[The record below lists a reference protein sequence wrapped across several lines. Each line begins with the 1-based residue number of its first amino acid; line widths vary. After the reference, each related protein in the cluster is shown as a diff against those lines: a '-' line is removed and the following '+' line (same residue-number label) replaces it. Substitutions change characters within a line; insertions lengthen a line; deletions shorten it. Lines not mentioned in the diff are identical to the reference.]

1 MSQQFSTDDDV
12 SIHYRLEG
20 PEDAPVLVMSNS
32 LGTDH
37 TMWDPQMP
45 ALLQR
50 FRVLRYDTR
59 GHGRSSIPKAPY
71 QVDRLGKD
79 VIALM
84 DHLDIPRAMFCGLS
98 MGGMTG
104 MWLGVHAPERFSK
117 LVLCNTAARIG
128 TPQIWNDR
136 IAIVRKSG
144 MAAITPGGIQRWLT
158 EAFIKANPAVVEKV
172 SAMLLATN
180 PEGYCLA
187 CGAVRDMDQR
197 ESVAAIRAP
206 TLVIAGTYD
215 VPTPAADGKVLAD
228 TIPDA
233 RYVELPAAHLSNVE
247 VVADFTKELTG
258 FLAG

>member
-1 MSQQFSTDDDV
+1 MPQLATDDGV
-12 SIHYRLEG
+12 SLHYRLEG

-59 GHGRSSIPKAPY
+59 GHGKSSVPKAPY

-79 VIALM
+79 VLALM
-84 DHLDIPRAMFCGLS
+84 DGLGIPKAMFCGLS

-104 MWLGVHAPERFSK
+104 MWLGVNAPDRFSK
-117 LVLCNTAARIG
+117 LVLCNTAAKIG
-128 TPQIWNDR
+128 TDQVWNDR
-136 IAIVRKSG
+136 IATVRKSG

-158 EAFIKANPAVVEKV
+158 EGFIKANPETVEKV
-172 SAMLLATN
+172 SALLLSTD

-215 VPTPAADGKVLAD
+215 LPTPAADGKALAD
-228 TIPDA
+228 TIPNA

>member
-1 MSQQFSTDDDV
+1 MPQLATDDGV
-12 SIHYRLEG
+12 SLHYRLEG
-20 PEDAPVLVMSNS
+20 PEHAPVLVMSNS

-59 GHGRSSIPKAPY
+59 GHGKSSVPKAPY

-79 VIALM
+79 VLALM
-84 DHLDIPRAMFCGLS
+84 DALDIPKAMFCGLS

-104 MWLGVHAPERFSK
+104 MWLGVNAPDRFSK
-117 LVLCNTAARIG
+117 LVLCNTAAKIG
-128 TPQIWNDR
+128 TEQVWNDR
-136 IAIVRKSG
+136 IATVRKSG

-158 EAFIKANPAVVEKV
+158 EGFIKTNPEMVEKV
-172 SAMLLATN
+172 SALLLSTD

-215 VPTPAADGKVLAD
+215 LPTPASDGKLLAD
-228 TIPDA
+228 TIPNA

>member
-1 MSQQFSTDDDV
+1 MPHLATDDGV
-12 SIHYRLEG
+12 SLHYRLEG

-32 LGTDH
+32 LGTDL

-45 ALLQR
+45 ALSQR

-59 GHGRSSIPKAPY
+59 GHGKSSVPKAPY

-79 VIALM
+79 VLVLM
-84 DHLDIPRAMFCGLS
+84 DALDIRKAMFCGLS

-104 MWLGVHAPERFSK
+104 MWLGVNAPERFSK
-117 LVLCNTAARIG
+117 LVLCNTAAKIG
-128 TPQIWNDR
+128 TDQVWNDR
-136 IAIVRKSG
+136 IATVRKSG

-158 EAFIKANPAVVEKV
+158 EGFIKASPETVEKV
-172 SAMLLATN
+172 SALLLSTD

-215 VPTPAADGKVLAD
+215 LPTPAVDGKVLAE
-228 TIPDA
+228 TIPNA
-233 RYVELPAAHLSNVE
+233 RYVEFPAAHLSNVE
-247 VVADFTKELTG
+247 VGADFTRELTG

>member
-1 MSQQFSTDDDV
+1 MPQLATDDGV
-12 SIHYRLEG
+12 SLHYRLEG

-59 GHGRSSIPKAPY
+59 GHGKSSVPKAPY

-79 VIALM
+79 VLALM
-84 DHLDIPRAMFCGLS
+84 GALDIPKAMFCGLS

-104 MWLGVHAPERFSK
+104 MWLGVNAPDRFSK
-117 LVLCNTAARIG
+117 LVLCNTAAKIG
-128 TPQIWNDR
+128 TEQVWNDR
-136 IAIVRKSG
+136 IATVRKSG

-158 EAFIKANPAVVEKV
+158 EGFIKTNPEMVEKV
-172 SAMLLATN
+172 SALLLSTD

-215 VPTPAADGKVLAD
+215 LPTPASDGKLLAD
-228 TIPDA
+228 TIPNA

>member
-1 MSQQFSTDDDV
+1 MSHITTDDGV

-37 TMWDPQMP
+37 AMWDSQMP

-59 GHGRSSIPKAPY
+59 GHGKSSVPKAPY
-71 QVDRLGKD
+71 LVERLGKD

-84 DHLDIPRAMFCGLS
+84 DDLDIPKAMFCGLS

-104 MWLGVHAPERFSK
+104 MWLGVHASDRFSK
-117 LVLCNTAARIG
+117 LVLCNTAAKIG
-128 TPQIWNDR
+128 TPEVWNDR
-136 IAIVRKSG
+136 IATVRKSG

-158 EAFIKANPAVVEKV
+158 GSFIKANPEVVEKV
-172 SAMLLATN
+172 SAMLLSTD

-215 VPTPAADGKVLAD
+215 VSTPAADGEVLAD
-228 TIPDA
+228 MIPGA

>member
-1 MSQQFSTDDDV
+1 MPQLATDDGV
-12 SIHYRLEG
+12 SLHYRLEG
-20 PEDAPVLVMSNS
+20 PEDALVLVMSNS
-32 LGTDH
+32 LGTDL

-59 GHGRSSIPKAPY
+59 GHGKSSVPKTPY

-79 VIALM
+79 VLALM
-84 DHLDIPRAMFCGLS
+84 DSLGIPKAMFCGLS

-104 MWLGVHAPERFSK
+104 MWLGVNAPDRFSK
-117 LVLCNTAARIG
+117 LVLCNTAAKIG
-128 TPQIWNDR
+128 TDQVWNDR
-136 IAIVRKSG
+136 IATVRKSG

-158 EAFIKANPAVVEKV
+158 EGFIKAHPDTVETV
-172 SAMLLATN
+172 SALLLSTD

-215 VPTPAADGKVLAD
+215 LPTPASDGRVLAD
-228 TIPDA
+228 TIPNA

>member
-1 MSQQFSTDDDV
+1 MPQLATDDGV
-12 SIHYRLEG
+12 SLHYRLDG

-59 GHGRSSIPKAPY
+59 GHGKSSVPKAPY

-79 VIALM
+79 VLALM
-84 DHLDIPRAMFCGLS
+84 DALDIPKAMFCGLS

-104 MWLGVHAPERFSK
+104 MWLGVNAPDRFTK
-117 LVLCNTAARIG
+117 LVLCNTAAKIG
-128 TPQIWNDR
+128 TDQVWNDR
-136 IAIVRKSG
+136 IATVRKSG

-158 EAFIKANPAVVEKV
+158 EGFIKTSPETVEKV
-172 SAMLLATN
+172 SALLLSTD

-215 VPTPAADGKVLAD
+215 LPTPATDGKQLAE
-228 TIPDA
+228 TIPNA

>member
-1 MSQQFSTDDDV
+1 MPHLATDDGV
-12 SIHYRLEG
+12 SLHYLLVG

-45 ALLQR
+45 ALSQR

-59 GHGRSSIPKAPY
+59 GHGKSSVPRAPY

-79 VIALM
+79 VLALM
-84 DHLDIPRAMFCGLS
+84 DGLDIPKAMFCGLS

-104 MWLGVHAPERFSK
+104 MWLGVNAPDRFSK
-117 LVLCNTAARIG
+117 LVLCNTAAKIG
-128 TPQIWNDR
+128 TEQVWNDR
-136 IAIVRKSG
+136 IATVRKSG

-158 EAFIKANPAVVEKV
+158 EGFIKANPAIVEKV
-172 SAMLLATN
+172 SALLLSTD

-187 CGAVRDMDQR
+187 CAAVRDMDQR

-215 VPTPAADGKVLAD
+215 LPTPASDGRVLAD
-228 TIPDA
+228 TIRNA

>member
-1 MSQQFSTDDDV
+1 MSQITTDDDV

-59 GHGRSSIPKAPY
+59 GHGKSSVPKAPY
-71 QVDRLGKD
+71 LVDRLGKD

-84 DHLDIPRAMFCGLS
+84 DDLDIPKAMFCGLS

-104 MWLGVHAPERFSK
+104 MWLGVHAPDRFSK
-117 LVLCNTAARIG
+117 LVLCNTAAKIG
-128 TPQIWNDR
+128 TSQIWNDR
-136 IAIVRKSG
+136 IATVRKSG

-158 EAFIKANPAVVEKV
+158 GSSSRP
-172 SAMLLATN
+172 
-180 PEGYCLA
+180 
-187 CGAVRDMDQR
+187 
-197 ESVAAIRAP
+197 IRP
-206 TLVIAGTYD
+206 WWKRFQPCCCP
-215 VPTPAADGKVLAD
+215 PTPKAIAW
-228 TIPDA
+228 
-233 RYVELPAAHLSNVE
+233 PAARCATWTSAKASPASVPPPW
-247 VVADFTKELTG
+247 
-258 FLAG
+258 